1 MGLATA
7 WTGDPVQVPSHLGP
21 AISCPS
27 EFFPEQDLQSSQLH
41 LGPWPPRWW
50 AELVLGALSSPGKP
64 QVWLSRT
71 GSARH
76 LGGAQRLV
84 AGAGPPCGPPWQRV
98 ARPQG
103 PVPRQLGASGMGKG
117 GLAPTYP
124 VHLPISH
131 SHLCLS
137 LPPQQEPRS
146 WGHGL
151 GAPKE
156 RREGGA
162 GG

>member
-84 AGAGPPCGPPWQRV
+84 AGAWASLRATV
-98 ARPQG
+98 AARSQA
-103 PVPRQLGASGMGKG
+103 PRTCAEAAKGQWDGKG
-117 GLAPTYP
+117 WSGP
-124 VHLPISH
+124 HLPSSPAH
-131 SHLCLS
+131 
-137 LPPQQEPRS
+137 
-146 WGHGL
+146 
-151 GAPKE
+151 
-156 RREGGA
+156 
-162 GG
+162 